1 MDLGAP
7 REESFNF
14 TFNIPAGFK
23 VEEAPKPAKITLGD
37 NAVGFDYL
45 IETNA
50 QTVKIIIKTKIKK
63 PFFAADEYENLRQFF
78 TTMSAK
84 LEEQIVL
91 TKIWFCVSVIGYRCI
106 SYQAHV
112 DYTFNQG
119 GAFVNPDKAV
129 TGVLYVCLITDNW

>member
-1 MDLGAP
+1 MKTTFKVATPAFATVSGAKIYLSPTLGLGQKENPFKNPERKFSVDLGAP

-91 TKIWFCVSVIGYRCI
+91 TKI
-106 SYQAHV
+106 
-112 DYTFNQG
+112 
-119 GAFVNPDKAV
+119 
-129 TGVLYVCLITDNW
+129 